1 MKRKNFT
8 LPIITAAIAAS
19 ALIVACE
26 KDFVAPEVAPDA
38 SWTEEFDTL
47 QNAMDRGRVVI
58 NNSRPLG
65 ASSWMQ
71 GQFGAD
77 KKGFTGYPAASASY
91 SGTDFAVATY
101 NATGTEGTISAWLI
115 SPPTL
120 MKNGDQIK
128 FFTRTLVNP
137 ANFPDRMQVRLNPNS
152 SSTNVGSLEQLDL
165 DAAEQVG
172 DFTTLLLD
180 INPTQNA
187 TAFPGTWTQYTI
199 TLSGLPAPVV
209 RRFAFRYYVHEG
221 GTAAV
226 NGEGVAVDKVEFIS
240 K

>member
-8 LPIITAAIAAS
+8 LPIIVAAIAAS
-19 ALIVACE
+19 AVIVACE
-26 KDFVAPEVAPDA
+26 KDYVAPVEQPDA

-47 QNAMDRGRVVI
+47 QNAMDRGWVVV

-65 ASSWMQ
+65 ATSWMQ

-77 KKGFTGYPAASASY
+77 KKGFTGYAAASASY
-91 SGTDFAVATY
+91 SGTDFVLASY
-101 NATGTEGTISAWLI
+101 SSTGAEGTISAWLI

-128 FFTRTLVNP
+128 FFTRTLTNP

-152 SSTNVGSLEQLDL
+152 ASTNVGSLEQLDN

-180 INPTQNA
+180 INPTLNT
-187 TAFPGTWTQYTI
+187 TAYPGKWTQYTL

-226 NGEGVAVDKVEFIS
+226 NAEGVAVDKVEFIS